1 MSTNVS
7 GASVKVTSG
16 SEIKAEGTATGT
28 ASGAAFTTA
37 KLPNGTYT
45 VTVSKEGYEDVTKF
59 VSIVDGD
66 VTVDVELKSIPLT
79 DVSVKSINANQFEVK
94 FSNQVDKKLAETLSN
109 YDIKDEVF
117 TSVLNGNAKAELQ
130 EDGKTVIITRN
141 QEYNAD
147 SFNQK
152 TLTVKIQNIKTVDG
166 KAVPVYEGTVNV
178 FDNVAPTVTKIEQ
191 VSPTEFDVVFS
202 EPVTA
207 ADSNALNSA
216 LRINNG
222 AYSFTAKTRIDNSKL
237 ATNVIRIT
245 TNSTLAEGKYTLNI
259 KEGLTD
265 YAGFK
270 VTTGDHEFTVT
281 KDTSAITAAV
291 SKVTKNEVHVEFN
304 KIVKNFDD
312 SNVKFNLDYATNDAF
327 KATSVKADPENEKGI
342 IVTFVQPV
350 TPQSHSLIL
359 AYTDDTKKKIEDSYG
374 NTFAAQTLSFSVLA
388 DNVAP
393 TAKAEYNKNTKK
405 VEITFSETVQGAK
418 AIDAYELVDA
428 NGNKVNISEV
438 SVKANTNELVYE
450 LTPSKPLEGT
460 YTVKILAN
468 KIKDESFEENKLAAV
483 SLNIGVA
490 DSTAPTVGT
499 VTYGGKD
506 NNKIFIPYS
515 EAMKTSGEGSVL
527 DKNLYKVNDTKLT
540 EIEGAK
546 LELGNDNKSVIITL
560 PTANS
565 AANAKVTIGRVA
577 DVSDNYTDFKLAN
590 DVSATNDGA
599 VSVLAGSSSSSSTD
613 LDTSVIGDT
622 KNVQILD
629 HKTAVFYLDRTIT
642 AVDASKITVN
652 SVPANSAVYTNV
664 KVKLA
669 DGTYTTVAKVTAS
682 FADNTFKT
690 DATINTGTFNV
701 AASAFVTSLGTTSAS
716 PSLSPALEDKAA
728 PVIAKKSNTDL
739 NGDGDKN
746 NDDDVIASETTSTT
760 GYVNTITVK
769 LSEDMKAIS
778 AEGSSAAALVS
789 VDGYKVTKVEIKA
802 DGLDTLTITVEPIDK
817 ETASQTPKVTLGKL
831 EDANGN
837 VLSETTTTAFDNTA
851 AKVASVAVSNSKKT
865 IRINF
870 TEAMKADDLKAD
882 NFVISGNAMVNFEKG
897 TNNKYVIVTYT
908 DALTSSSVI
917 KTDSAANLRDAN
929 GVEAIAQNANVYE
942 VQSSDLS

>member
-1 MSTNVS
+1 M
-7 GASVKVTSG
+7 
-16 SEIKAEGTATGT
+16 
-28 ASGAAFTTA
+28 
-37 KLPNGTYT
+37 
-45 VTVSKEGYEDVTKF
+45 
-59 VSIVDGD
+59 
-66 VTVDVELKSIPLT
+66 
-79 DVSVKSINANQFEVK
+79 
-94 FSNQVDKKLAETLSN
+94 
-109 YDIKDEVF
+109 
-117 TSVLNGNAKAELQ
+117 
-130 EDGKTVIITRN
+130 
-141 QEYNAD
+141 
-147 SFNQK
+147 
-152 TLTVKIQNIKTVDG
+152 
-166 KAVPVYEGTVNV
+166 
-178 FDNVAPTVTKIEQ
+178 
-191 VSPTEFDVVFS
+191 VFS

-222 AYSFTAKTRIDNSKL
+222 AYSFTAKTRINNSKL

-359 AYTDDTKKKIEDSYG
+359 DYTDDTKKKIEDSYG

-499 VTYGGKD
+499 ITYGGK
-506 NNKIFIPYS
+506 NTNKIFIPYS
-515 EAMKTSGEGSVL
+515 EEMKTTGEGSIL
-527 DKNLYKVNDTKLT
+527 DKTLYVVDGEKLS
-540 EIEGAK
+540 EIVGASIT
-546 LELGNDNKSVIITL
+546 LGNDNKSVVITL
-560 PTANS
+560 PSTVTA
-565 AANAKVTIGRVA
+565 TTTLQIGRI
-577 DVSDNYTDFKLAN
+577 SDISGNYTDFISRNKAVMA
-590 DVSATNDGA
+590 DDGNVA
-599 VSVLAGSSSSSSTD
+599 LLTGSNVDSSVLASGKSGQV
-613 LDTSVIGDT
+613 LDE
-622 KNVQILD
+622 
-629 HKTAVFYLDRTIT
+629 KTAIFYLDRTIT
-642 AVDASKITVN
+642 AVDASKIKLGTTGV
-652 SVPANSAVYTNV
+652 ASATYNNT
-664 KVKLA
+664 KVKLS
-669 DGTYTTVAKVTAS
+669 DGSYNTVAKVTIKFTDA
-682 FADNTFKT
+682 AFKT
-690 DATINTGTFNV
+690 DATSKDGTSSLTIDTGAV
-701 AASAFVTSLGTTSAS
+701 VTSLGTTSTNSQISIDATTGGS
-716 PSLSPALEDKAA
+716 KLEDKAA
-728 PVIAKKSNTDL
+728 PVILKKTVKV
-739 NGDGDKN
+739 DGVDKSI
-746 NDDDVIASETTSTT
+746 DDVEAKSTGDD

-802 DGLDTLTITVEPIDK
+802 EGLDTLTITVEPIDK

-851 AKVASVAVSNSKKT
+851 AKATATLLNQTEKDGSFEALVRVD
-865 IRINF
+865 F
-870 TEAMKADDLKAD
+870 TEAMDADDIKTD
-882 NFVISGNAMVNFEKG
+882 GKYEITSDTVKVDSVGS
-897 TNNKYVIVTYT
+897 NNKYVILKVTGT
-908 DALTSSSVI
+908 SVNKLTNSNNTLTI
-917 KTDSAANLRDAN
+917 KKDVKDAN
-929 GVEAIAQNANVYE
+929 GNVLSS
-942 VQSSDLS
+942 SSDDLSVTVANTPTAG